1 MTGQIQQ
8 AMFGAGCFWGVQYYF
23 DQVPGVVK
31 TTVGYSGGH
40 TENPD
45 YYQIHEEDTGHAEV
59 TLLEFDPAVVSY
71 ETLVRHF
78 FRMHNPTLRNSDG
91 INFGSNYRSCAFY
104 YDDMQKEVL
113 ERVRDQLQP
122 MYEDP
127 IVTEIMPAKKFWE
140 AEPFHQKFTER
151 TGRGTCHVPY
161 EPLESGE
168 ARPPQ
173 DHKDTMSKLRGWLE
187 QRSK

>member
-1 MTGQIQQ
+1 MAGQIQQ

-31 TTVGYSGGH
+31 TVAGYSGGH

-45 YYQIHEEDTGHAEV
+45 YYQIHDSETGHAEV
-59 TLLEFDPAVVSY
+59 VLIEFDPEQVNY

-78 FRMHNPTLRNSDG
+78 FRLHNPTLINSDG

-104 YDDMQKEVL
+104 FDEAQKQAIEK
-113 ERVRDQLQP
+113 VRDQVQQ
-122 MYEDP
+122 MYDDP
-127 IVTEIMPAKKFWE
+127 IVTEIAPAKKFWE
-140 AEPFHQKFTER
+140 AESFHQKFTER

-161 EPLESGE
+161 EALEGE
-168 ARPPQ
+168 VTPPQ
-173 DHKDTMSKLRGWLE
+173 EHTATMAKMRSWL
-187 QRSK
+187 QANSR

>member
-1 MTGQIQQ
+1 MAELQQ

-40 TENPD
+40 TEKPD
-45 YYQIHEEDTGHAEV
+45 YYQIHEMDTGHAEV
-59 TLLEFDPAVVSY
+59 VLLEFDPADVDY

-78 FRMHNPTLRNSDG
+78 LRMHNPTLRNSDG

-104 YDDMQKEVL
+104 YTDEQKRVL
-113 ERVRDQLQP
+113 EKVRDQLQP
-122 MYEDP
+122 MYDDP
-127 IVTEIMPAKKFWE
+127 IVTEIAPAKMFWE
-140 AEPFHQKFTER
+140 AESFHQKFTER

-161 EPLESGE
+161 EPLEGKLV
-168 ARPPQ
+168 PPQ
-173 DHKDTMSKLRGWLE
+173 DHKETMGKLRTWLE
-187 QRSK
+187 GHSK